1 MVKSKRKDRNH
12 NNRRKR
18 PIAVIIILLLVI
30 GEILLRL
37 FWVGQY
43 ALQSRIWINGLPSPW
58 WGEVWLTD
66 PAVAFAL
73 AAFRLL
79 WSLVAIAVL
88 VDLLRM
94 RRWSWVVLVIWAGT
108 SLAVGILHYFYR
120 AISAFHPADYAVLA
134 ADMILV
140 FALNQSE
147 VQSIYGIRS
156 DDVEPA
162 V

>member
-1 MVKSKRKDRNH
+1 MVKPKRKERKRS
-12 NNRRKR
+12 RRKR
-18 PIAVIIILLLVI
+18 PIAVTIIVLLVI

-58 WGEVWLTD
+58 WGDGWLTT
-66 PAVAFAL
+66 PAVDFAL
-73 AAFRLL
+73 AAFRLVWL
-79 WSLVAIAVL
+79 LVAIAVL

-94 RRWSWVVLVIWAGT
+94 RHWSWVVVVVWAGT

-120 AISAFHPADYAVLA
+120 SISPFHPADYAVMA
-134 ADMILV
+134 ADMVLV

-147 VQSIYGIRS
+147 VQSIYEIRS
-156 DDVEPA
+156 DNVEPA
-162 V
+162 A